1 MLFSINCVEKISMDE
16 IPTEERSKVGE
27 CDYKLYKGLKS
38 KRYFFN
44 DFYKHDQEISDIQRN
59 TRRILDKN
67 FFGPHINVQ
76 AVVGENGSGK
86 SSLMELIYIAI
97 NNFSYMFE
105 RGHDEDRPGADP
117 LYYVPGLFV
126 RIYFSFGN
134 VVYKLE
140 SKGLVVDLFCEKENK
155 AHFEID
161 TYGNDN
167 LMSEEAIA
175 DLVDHFFYT
184 IVSNYSLQSFIP
196 TNYIHDVYVF
206 ESGRDRKIKK
216 EDATNTIWINSIFHK
231 NDGYIRSIVLNPYRD
246 NGLIDISNE
255 LSLSKDRVCALFLWF
270 AQNGT
275 SFFKP
280 YEYYNLKLKLKVNC
294 LKNKIKKIWKLS
306 GSEQAY
312 FDKCYPDDSHCLN
325 MINPALEKKLVR
337 EFLLSPEFIDGS
349 CDEYKKKAML
359 YLQLKIVTI
368 VNKYDVFLDYKDVVV
383 FEKNIEEPKI
393 IFVDGEKANQL
404 IEMLKEPDWHVT
416 KKIRR
421 VTSFMKLPKDAIKRI
436 FNSRS
441 VYNGELYFDELSDVF
456 FDQNFLYSPFI
467 GAKKIGGR
475 RFVDPV
481 RINRILPPSIFEYE
495 LVLKRD
501 GNVINLNELSSGELQ
516 LMQTLS
522 IHSYHIENVLSI
534 KKEYETN
541 GKIKYHPKYQYI
553 NLIFDEVEMCFH
565 PDYQRQFLMRLLELI
580 TTMKQNWY
588 GNGGCCLNIIIITHS
603 PFILSD
609 IPNSN
614 ILYLQEGEEVDGGGL
629 ITFGSNISDM
639 LYHSFFLG
647 NQEKGFIGEFAKR
660 KIESLADFFAG
671 QVNESNLNSNAT
683 PEWTEEW
690 ANIFL
695 ESVVGDEMIKT
706 VLRQIKES

>member
-44 DFYKHDQEISDIQRN
+44 DFYKHDQKEGKV
-59 TRRILDKN
+59 RIN
-67 FFGPHINVQ
+67 EHRAIFEGFFGNNINVQ

-393 IFVDGEKANQL
+393 NFVDGEKADQL
-404 IEMLKEPDWHVT
+404 IAMLKEPDWHVT

-467 GAKKIGGR
+467 GAKKKGKR

-481 RINRILPPSIFEYE
+481 QIDRILPPSIFEYE
-495 LVLKRD
+495 LILKRGED
-501 GNVINLNELSSGELQ
+501 IIALHELSSGELQ

-522 IHSYHIENVLSI
+522 IHSYHIENILSI
-534 KKEYETN
+534 KREY
-541 GKIKYHPKYQYI
+541 KIRNKVKFHPKYKCV
-553 NLIFDEVEMCFH
+553 NMIFDEAEMCFH
-565 PDYQRQFLMRLLELI
+565 PDYQRQFLMRLLDLI
-580 TTMKQNWY
+580 TTMKQNWF
-588 GNGGCCLNIIIITHS
+588 GKGGCCLNIILITHS
-603 PFILSD
+603 PFMLSD
-609 IPNSN
+609 IPKSN
-614 ILYLQEGEEVDGGGL
+614 ILYLREGVDVSDEISESL
-629 ITFGSNISDM
+629 NPFGANVSDA
-639 LYHSFFLG
+639 LYHSFFLKS
-647 NQEKGFIGEFAKR
+647 KGFIGEFAKNMVKACAGYLKNKPKKSFWDDEKS
-660 KIESLADFFAG
+660 KIFID
-671 QVNESNLNSNAT
+671 N
-683 PEWTEEW
+683 
-690 ANIFL
+690 
-695 ESVVGDEMIKT
+695 VVGDPLLKQY
-706 VLRQIKES
+706 LYKLYLDKQGGAK